1 MSSALLDAPTLP
13 FGSPRPADGRLA
25 RPAGREGPAG
35 GGRPTLEELLDATWQ
50 SARASGAADCPVCH
64 ATMHA
69 ANDAAR
75 CEGCG
80 TTLA

>member
-1 MSSALLDAPTLP
+1 MSSAVLDAPTLP
-13 FGSPRPADGRLA
+13 FGSARSAGHGLGR
-25 RPAGREGPAG
+25 PAG

-50 SARASGAADCPVCH
+50 SARASGTADCPVCH

-69 ANDAAR
+69 ANAAAR

>member
-1 MSSALLDAPTLP
+1 MSSALLDAP
-13 FGSPRPADGRLA
+13 A
-25 RPAGREGPAG
+25 RGLGFALPAG
-35 GGRPTLEELLDATWQ
+35 GSRPTLEELLDAAWQ
-50 SARASGAADCPVCH
+50 NARATGTADCPVCH